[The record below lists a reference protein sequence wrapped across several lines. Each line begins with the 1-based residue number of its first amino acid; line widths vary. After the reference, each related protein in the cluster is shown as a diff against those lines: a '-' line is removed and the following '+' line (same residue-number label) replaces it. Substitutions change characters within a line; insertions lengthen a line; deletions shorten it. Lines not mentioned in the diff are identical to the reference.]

1 MHDGEQISHAENR
14 VVLILADIDGDFL
27 TAVLNDNAVQ
37 REGDCRPLIL
47 LYTAVIMGL
56 EKCELLLLI
65 KRVLLQ
71 IHAGGVDVSR
81 SEADALIQRQLAH
94 YTEYDRLFTVD
105 KVELIPGFV
114 FLSSLKLLEAGSLG
128 KSYCLGNSLAL
139 GLSSIKESLVVLA
152 EFGSLC
158 NLFILQQE
166 PCVLVV

>member
-1 MHDGEQISHAENR
+1 MSEKKTHGPNPGVGCDVIACKYNT
-14 VVLILADIDGDFL
+14 V
-27 TAVLNDNAVQ
+27 
-37 REGDCRPLIL
+37 DCR
-47 LYTAVIMGL
+47 
-56 EKCELLLLI
+56 
-65 KRVLLQ
+65 
-71 IHAGGVDVSR
+71 
-81 SEADALIQRQLAH
+81 QRQLAH